1 MLAARA
7 SAQAPPLP
15 TVPNPKQPYGG
26 LVPSQ
31 PKGTRAYTDAAAYN
45 QHLNQHQSYTAQ
57 AASQAAQQPI
67 RNPYVSPPQ
76 QQPQHQHQPPPPQ
89 HVPSQVYDGG
99 EYAQSAGSNDTSSQN
114 LSQAH
119 RLQHQPSTGALAS
132 SYSQPPQHPPPS
144 SYANPNPPT
153 SSYYPASRVRA
164 NTINQMDHAIPP
176 QIARIASLG
185 MEVSGIKRNTLTPVL
200 HRDDAIKEW
209 ERRASG
215 QRAPPGPMYP
225 QLEYLQQQAELAS
238 SNNWNGTGGGAS
250 RRYHPPSSL
259 QHFQTPPSALTVDS
273 ASSKHHRELSASGG
287 LRDVSM
293 ASISSR
299 PSAGY
304 DQPPHTNLPP
314 APPQAY
320 SSSSASAR
328 YGGTSQPP
336 QQQPSSYQP
345 SSNDNSIP
353 YDAYDHR
360 DGLGTLYTPMQPN
373 VLPSGGTQQQM
384 HFSAASNGGN
394 LASASSFYGGGI
406 VPSSSQQ
413 QPVINVVSNQRQQP
427 HQTGEWSR

>member
-1 MLAARA
+1 
-7 SAQAPPLP
+7 
-15 TVPNPKQPYGG
+15 
-26 LVPSQ
+26 VPSQ
-31 PKGTRAYTDAAAYN
+31 PKGTRAYADAAAYN

-57 AASQAAQQPI
+57 AASQAAQQAI

-76 QQPQHQHQPPPPQ
+76 QQHQPPPPQ
-89 HVPSQVYDGG
+89 HVPPQVYDRGD
-99 EYAQSAGSNDTSSQN
+99 YTPNANTNDMSSQT
-114 LSQAH
+114 LSQVH
-119 RLQHQPSTGALAS
+119 RLQHQSSAGALAS

-144 SYANPNPPT
+144 SYVNPNPPS

-185 MEVSGIKRNTLTPVL
+185 MDVAGIKRNTLTPVL

-215 QRAPPGPMYP
+215 QRPPPGPAYP

-238 SNNWNGTGGGAS
+238 SNNWNGTGGAAP

-259 QHFQTPPSALTVDS
+259 QHFQSPPSALTVDS
-273 ASSKHHRELSASGG
+273 TSSKHHRELSASGG

-299 PSAGY
+299 PNAGY
-304 DQPPHTNLPP
+304 EQTAHANLPP

-320 SSSSASAR
+320 SGSPASTR
-328 YGGTSQPP
+328 YGGASQPL

-345 SSNDNSIP
+345 TSNDNSIP
-353 YDAYDHR
+353 YDAYDQR
-360 DGLGTLYTPMQPN
+360 DELGTLFTPMQPN
-373 VLPSGGTQQQM
+373 VLPNSTTQQPM
-384 HFSAASNGGN
+384 PFSAANNSGN
-394 LASASSFYGGGI
+394 LPSASSFYGGG
-406 VPSSSQQ
+406 VVSSSSSQQ
-413 QPVINVVSNQRQQP
+413 PMINIVSNQRQQPPPQP